1 MIEPQN
7 MLYVIIVHE
16 MFAAIGRKS
25 YICIDFRPLYINA
38 QRAKKKHSTKKKK
51 QQHES
56 TKIVTEM
63 CPCPSPLFAHVVRKQ
78 THTRRKAGKQAHT
91 DTPIQAQTC

>member
-38 QRAKKKHSTKKKK
+38 QRAKKKHQHQKKNNNTKVQK
-51 QQHES
+51 
-56 TKIVTEM
+56 
-63 CPCPSPLFAHVVRKQ
+63 L
-78 THTRRKAGKQAHT
+78 
-91 DTPIQAQTC
+91 

>member
-16 MFAAIGRKS
+16 MFAAIGHKS

-38 QRAKKKHSTKKKK
+38 QRAKKKTQNQKNNTNVQK
-51 QQHES
+51 
-56 TKIVTEM
+56 
-63 CPCPSPLFAHVVRKQ
+63 L
-78 THTRRKAGKQAHT
+78 
-91 DTPIQAQTC
+91 